1 MTASS
6 FNFITSSAQYGI
18 HPGFTSVR
26 DRRDDSRGQSQRK
39 REELPRRS
47 AIDLDLPCTED
58 IERELIPSEMV
69 QSFLTIV
76 GEVVRADPG
85 IAQSTHKPRTTRH
98 YLAHDPL
105 NGNGENI
112 DE

>member
-6 FNFITSSAQYGI
+6 FNFSASGALLGM

-26 DRRDDSRGQSQRK
+26 DRREDRRDQSRRK
-39 REELPRRS
+39 REELPGRS
-47 AIDLDLPCTED
+47 AIHLDLRYTED
-58 IERELIPSEMV
+58 TEGELLPPEMV
-69 QSFLTIV
+69 QPSLTIV
-76 GEVVRADPG
+76 GKVLRTDPG
-85 IAQSTHKPRTTRH
+85 VAQSTHKPRKTRH

>member
-6 FNFITSSAQYGI
+6 FNFTTSSSLLGM

-26 DRRDDSRGQSQRK
+26 DRRDDRGGQSRRK
-39 REELPRRS
+39 REELPGRS
-47 AIDLDLPCTED
+47 AIHLDLRCTED
-58 IERELIPSEMV
+58 SEHELLPPEMV
-69 QSFLTIV
+69 KPFLTIV
-76 GEVVRADPG
+76 GKVVRADPG
-85 IAQSTHKPRTTRH
+85 LAQSTHKPRTTRH